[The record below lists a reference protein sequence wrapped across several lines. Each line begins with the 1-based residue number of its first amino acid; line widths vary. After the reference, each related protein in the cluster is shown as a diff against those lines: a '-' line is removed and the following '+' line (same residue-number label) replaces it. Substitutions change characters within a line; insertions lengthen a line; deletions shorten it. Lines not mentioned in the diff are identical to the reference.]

1 MKRKLKIAAALM
13 LGASMMVGNVLAAN
27 VSFTDVPS
35 THWAYAYVQKAAGE
49 GLVTGVGGGL
59 YGVDNKLSTA
69 DFSTM
74 VIGMLYPD
82 AYKTYAG
89 MSSYWWY
96 PYVEASYQKGLLTGT
111 TAGSRRT
118 ADTRWTATVVEA
130 GLSRYD
136 MAQIIYNAAKS
147 QGWTEPSSA
156 SLLLTMMAIP
166 DWSSIPASYQ
176 NAVAYCYAAGYLS
189 GTDDKGTFD
198 GESTMTRA
206 QAAVVLCAMVDAQE
220 EIQAPTYTN
229 RSGKLVNGKDANEEN
244 VEDALMDLKQEF
256 YEYDMWETDRSYTSA
271 KLGSATGSKAFAYMI
286 SDRVFGALPAET
298 VDDPDDLKPG
308 DLVYLDDQDQ
318 YVVVTSVS
326 GDDFD
331 YVMCNGFGV
340 ITWRESGSISDLGSR
355 DEIYTRYEGENT
367 GDLDEDAVLDLI
379 DQFLDEEYDVGD
391 TCDECDDGYKSS
403 VFSNSTVYDDRA
415 FAYLLSD
422 YIFDD
427 RDVESYDGDELDI
440 DEIRPGD
447 VIELYDEE
455 LYVVVTDVDTRNDEI
470 SYLYTTSSGKVR
482 EDYIDFNDLDW
493 YDTIYTRYE
502 GESSGSNR
510 NDDTLSNGKD
520 VTTRNVQN
528 LIDEF
533 LEDEYDVGDT
543 CSECEDGYKSTEFYR
558 NTVYDDRAF
567 AYYMSDYIFGDL
579 AVEEITGDKVLI
591 DDVRIGD
598 VIYLDDD
605 ECYGVVIA
613 VEEDDDYV
621 EYLYTSSSGRVRSD
635 TTDPYDM
642 DENDALYTRYP
653 D

>member
-13 LGASMMVGNVLAAN
+13 LSASLMAGNVLAAN

-74 VIGMLYPD
+74 VMGLLYPD
-82 AYKTYAG
+82 AYKTYDG

-96 PYVEASYQKGLLTGT
+96 AYVEAAYQKGLLTGT

-206 QAAVVLCAMVDAQE
+206 QAAVVLCAMVDAQD

-355 DEIYTRYEGENT
+355 DEIYTRYEGEVKDALANGDEAT
-367 GDLDEDAVLDLI
+367 ERNVSAILDDLQDEYQDGDEWDERYESDVLGSGRDDEGFAYMISDEIFGDLDYEILEDSDVYDMRVGDVVYRYDEEIYMIVLDVDRSDDTFTYLY
-379 DQFLDEEYDVGD
+379 LDEYNEI
-391 TCDECDDGYKSS
+391 CWE
-403 VFSNSTVYDDRA
+403 
-415 FAYLLSD
+415 
-422 YIFDD
+422 D
-427 RDVESYDGDELDI
+427 RDWLDI
-440 DEIRPGD
+440 DD
-447 VIELYDEE
+447 W
-455 LYVVVTDVDTRNDEI
+455 DT
-470 SYLYTTSSGKVR
+470 V
-482 EDYIDFNDLDW
+482 
-493 YDTIYTRYE
+493 YTRYPD
-502 GESSGSNR
+502 GVSSS
-510 NDDTLSNGKD
+510 DDTLSDGKD

-528 LIDEF
+528 LIDDF
-533 LEDEYDVGDT
+533 LADEYDEGEEWNDTYRSDVMSDGDRVT
-543 CSECEDGYKSTEFYR
+543 GSE
-558 NTVYDDRAF
+558 AF

-579 AVEEITGDKVLI
+579 EVTRSDIDSIAV
-591 DDVRIGD
+591 GD
-598 VIYLDDD
+598 VIELDETGDDD
-605 ECYGVVIA
+605 EWIYCVVTD
-613 VEEDDDYV
+613 VDDEYVDYIYA
-621 EYLYTSSSGRVRSD
+621 EYDESD
-635 TTDPYDM
+635 DTYYIVTDNQKLSRLDS
-642 DENDALYTRYP
+642 DRDIVFTRYP

>member
-111 TAGSRRT
+111 TAGNRRA

-189 GTDDKGTFD
+189 GTDGKGTFD
-198 GESTMTRA
+198 GKSTMTRA
-206 QAAVVLCAMVDAQE
+206 QAAVVLCAMVDAQD

-308 DLVYLDDQDQ
+308 DLVYLDDDDQ

-326 GDDFD
+326 GNDFD

-355 DEIYTRYEGENT
+355 DEIYTRYEGEVKDALANGDEAT
-367 GDLDEDAVLDLI
+367 ERNVSAILDDLQDEYQDGDEWDERYESDVLGSGRDDEGFAYMISDEIFGDLDYEILEDSDVYDLRVGDIVDRHDMGVYMIVLDVDRSDDTFTYLY
-379 DQFLDEEYDVGD
+379 LDEYNEI
-391 TCDECDDGYKSS
+391 CWE
-403 VFSNSTVYDDRA
+403 
-415 FAYLLSD
+415 
-422 YIFDD
+422 D
-427 RDVESYDGDELDI
+427 RDWLDI
-440 DEIRPGD
+440 DD
-447 VIELYDEE
+447 W
-455 LYVVVTDVDTRNDEI
+455 DT
-470 SYLYTTSSGKVR
+470 V
-482 EDYIDFNDLDW
+482 
-493 YDTIYTRYE
+493 YTRYPD
-502 GESSGSNR
+502 GVSSS
-510 NDDTLSNGKD
+510 DDTLSNGKD

-528 LIDEF
+528 LIDDF
-533 LEDEYDVGDT
+533 RADEYDEGMEWTGSYRSDVMSDGDRVT
-543 CSECEDGYKSTEFYR
+543 GSE
-558 NTVYDDRAF
+558 AF

-579 AVEEITGDKVLI
+579 EATRSDIDSIAV
-591 DDVRIGD
+591 GD
-598 VIYLDDD
+598 VIELDERGDDD
-605 ECYGVVIA
+605 EWIYCVVTE
-613 VEEDDDYV
+613 V
-621 EYLYTSSSGRVRSD
+621 SSSRVYYIFAEYD
-635 TTDPYDM
+635 KDEDTYFITTDSQKITNM
-642 DENDALYTRYP
+642 DSNGDIVFTRYP